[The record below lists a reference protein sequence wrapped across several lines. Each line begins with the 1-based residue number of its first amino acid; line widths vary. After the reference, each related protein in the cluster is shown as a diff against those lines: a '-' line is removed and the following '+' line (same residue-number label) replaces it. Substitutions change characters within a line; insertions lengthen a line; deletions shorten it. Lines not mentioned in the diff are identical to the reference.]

1 MSVLVISIEEAKKYL
16 RVDNSDEDTLITD
29 MINSAEEICEGILRF
44 PLTEFDKVP
53 ETVKQSILFI
63 VSNMYEKRDEANMKK
78 IIELVTRLLFSY
90 RKESW

>member
-1 MSVLVISIEEAKKYL
+1 LVISIEEAKKYL
-16 RVDNSDEDTLITD
+16 RVDSDEESALITD

-44 PLTEFDKVP
+44 PLTEFNEIP
-53 ETVKQSILFI
+53 ETVKQAVLFI
-63 VSNMYEKRDEANMKK
+63 VANMYEKREEADMKE

>member
-53 ETVKQSILFI
+53 ETVKVAVLFI
-63 VSNMYEKRDEANMKK
+63 VSNMYEKRDEADMKEV
-78 IIELVTRLLFSY
+78 IELVTRLLFSY